1 MKVII
6 DGKLLDANSV
16 SIVFEDISA
25 DGDTL
30 SFMFEE
36 SGINTLLTTSILDDN
51 TNTKHSEQEDIE
63 QVYDNLL
70 YKQEEDLNAEFDDE
84 EV

>member
-1 MKVII
+1 MKIFV
-6 DGKLLDANSV
+6 DGKLVDANSV
-16 SIVFEDISA
+16 SIIFEDISS

-30 SFMFEE
+30 SFAFEE

-51 TNTKHSEQEDIE
+51 QNPKHSVQEDIE

-70 YKQEEDLNAEFDDE
+70 YEKDEDLNAEFDDE
-84 EV
+84 EG